1 MSMKRRDFL
10 KLGAIGSL
18 AVAMPFYVRAQTV
31 PTIVFRGGTVLP
43 VDSAFSQHTAI
54 AIRGNKILGVGSDAD
69 MTSLAGSGA
78 KIIDL
83 EGRTVL
89 PGFIEPHVHLTLLA
103 ALTDAVDVG
112 PFVHPKFEDAVGEL
126 EKAVKDLSGPDAWL
140 MGRQFDP
147 SLLEP
152 SRNLTIKELDKVAP
166 DRPAL
171 VLNASGH
178 IAYVNSKSLELAGY
192 TEQSKDPEGSE
203 LGRFD
208 DGKLNG
214 VLFGQSAFLPILFK
228 NEDVTKILGTGFGD
242 AVSRV
247 GDTCVPFGVTTITD
261 MAAGVVGGRTELEA
275 IRKLYD
281 DGAMKARVR
290 SYIYDQGA
298 MKLGDMEPNWGND
311 YVRASG
317 WKIVPDGSNQGF
329 TGRQRAPYVGQ
340 LSLGLYYMEPE
351 DLITRVDEV
360 ARAGWQL
367 AIHGNGDAMIDGI
380 LNAVEFTTR
389 KGFDMKSKR
398 TRIEHCSILHDDQI
412 ARMVE
417 LGVEPSF
424 LINHVHYWG
433 HAMRD
438 NVFGPRK
445 VQLLDRCAAVEKAGL
460 TWTMHTDAPVSPL
473 GTLHKIRV
481 AVVRDLWKEPDT
493 ILAPQERVSVEAA
506 IRSVTANAAWQ
517 CGSEKVI
524 GTLEAGKLADL
535 VILDD
540 DPRKVEPTKISDIK
554 VSETW
559 MDGKSVHGS

>member
-1 MSMKRRDFL
+1 MKRREFI
-10 KLGAIGSL
+10 KLGAAGSL
-18 AVAMPFYVRAQTV
+18 ALAMPFYVRAQTA

-43 VDSAFSQHTAI
+43 VDTAFSQHTAL
-54 AIRGNKILGVGSDAD
+54 AIRGNKILGVGSDED
-69 MTSLAGSGA
+69 MTSLAGNGA
-78 KIIDL
+78 RIVDL
-83 EGRTVL
+83 NGRTVL

-103 ALTDAVDVG
+103 ALADAADVG
-112 PFVHPKFEDAVGEL
+112 PFVHAEFEAAVAGL
-126 EKAVKDLSGPDAWL
+126 EEAAKQLSGPESWL

-152 SRNLTIKELDKVAP
+152 SRDLTITELDKIAP
-166 DRPAL
+166 DRPAF

-192 TEQSKDPEGSE
+192 TEQSTAPEGTDF
-203 LGRFD
+203 GRFD

-214 VLFGQSAFLPILFK
+214 VLFGQAAFLPILFK
-228 NEDVTKILGTGFGD
+228 NQDVAEILGSGFGG
-242 AVSRV
+242 AVSGV
-247 GDTCVPFGVTTITD
+247 GDAAVPFGITTITD
-261 MAAGVVGGRTELEA
+261 MAAGVVGGMSELEA
-275 IRKLYD
+275 IRALYS
-281 DGAMKARVR
+281 DGSMKTRVR
-290 SYIYDQGA
+290 SYIYDEGA
-298 MKLGDMEPNWGND
+298 VKLGDMEPNWGND
-311 YVRASG
+311 FVRASG

-329 TGRQRAPYVGQ
+329 TGRQRAPYVGE
-340 LSLGLYYMEPE
+340 LTLGLHYVEPE

-367 AIHGNGDAMIDGI
+367 AIHGNGDAAIDSI

-389 KGFDMKSKR
+389 RGFDMKSKR
-398 TRIEHCSILHDDQI
+398 TRIEHSSILHDDQI
-412 ARMVE
+412 ARMVD
-417 LGVEPSF
+417 LGIHPSF

-445 VQLLDRCAAVEKAGL
+445 VQLLDRCAAVENAGL

-481 AVVRDLWKEPDT
+481 AVVRDLWKEPET
-493 ILAPQERVSVEAA
+493 ILAPQERVSVESA

-517 CGSEKVI
+517 CNSEEVI

-535 VILDD
+535 VILEE
-540 DPRKVEPTKISDIK
+540 DPRKVEPTAISDIK

-559 MDGKSVHGS
+559 MDGNRVYGS